1 MKLLIIN
8 IFLFLLIPIISYSQ
22 TKTLDSLKKV
32 YYSNLDSLTAKSYF
46 DNALNSIEREKDD
59 FTNEITIR
67 TDVLK
72 PISITKVINNNKAV
86 YYLSLQTMGSTV
98 NYNIKGVYLLFTDGK
113 KWVKLNESI
122 DIDYDDGFNYS
133 TFIRLTPLELRLFQT
148 KKVDKFKLYIYEQN
162 VGLNDSDKF
171 ILQSN
176 YIQIIK

>member
-1 MKLLIIN
+1 MKPLKLLIF
-8 IFLFLLIPIISYSQ
+8 IFVPIISYSQ

-32 YYSNLDSLTAKSYF
+32 YYSNIDSLTAKSYF

-113 KWVKLNESI
+113 KWVKLNEDI

-133 TFIRLTPLELRLFQT
+133 TFIKLTPLELRLFQT

-162 VGLNDSDKF
+162 VGLNDSEKF